1 MSVAAGGM
9 AGATGRQVAEGST
22 ARDDETDQA
31 MSLTPCVH
39 GHGQLP
45 VARTC
50 AERCEGFPGC
60 LPPASPQLKTSISG
74 SFQAGAVERATIAVL
89 LAMLEG
95 MIRGDDRHS

>member
-1 MSVAAGGM
+1 M